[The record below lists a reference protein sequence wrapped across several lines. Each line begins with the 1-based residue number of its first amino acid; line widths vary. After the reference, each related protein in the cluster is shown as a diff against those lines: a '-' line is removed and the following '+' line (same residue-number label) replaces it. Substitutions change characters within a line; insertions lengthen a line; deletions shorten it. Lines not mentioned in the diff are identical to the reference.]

1 MTCIVLETRGII
13 THDVFESLEERVREK
28 ICFASFSSC
37 TSNLPAFTCA
47 ASMAH
52 PGWLG
57 SVKDMGTR
65 DVDLTSVPAEHL
77 ASNMTWRVFIE
88 NVRGCGLVTILDNV
102 NCERLVLSCQ
112 SLGSEETQALVWA
125 MESRVERV
133 QLQAEVTL
141 DIRGLMEYNGQRK

>member
-1 MTCIVLETRGII
+1 
-13 THDVFESLEERVREK
+13 
-28 ICFASFSSC
+28 
-37 TSNLPAFTCA
+37 
-47 ASMAH
+47 
-52 PGWLG
+52 
-57 SVKDMGTR
+57 MGTR

>member
-1 MTCIVLETRGII
+1 MIYCFIVLETRGII
-13 THDVFESLEERVREK
+13 TPDVFKSLEERVREK
-28 ICFASFSSC
+28 ICFASFSRC
-37 TSNLPAFTCA
+37 TSNLPVITCA

-52 PGWLG
+52 RGLLG

-77 ASNMTWRVFIE
+77 ASLASNMTGRVFLE

-112 SLGSEETQALVWA
+112 SLGSEERQC
-125 MESRVERV
+125 
-133 QLQAEVTL
+133 
-141 DIRGLMEYNGQRK
+141 